1 MEGVRDFR
9 PSRMDYR
16 KIASA
21 LDYYEAR
28 GYEYMEMP
36 WVVSSETVA
45 TTLPQGREATR
56 VQYGDL
62 VGSGEQ
68 SFIEVLRQGETVLK
82 ACCVTP
88 CFRMEESYDDLHFP
102 SFMKMELID
111 TNATDENLQQMIADA
126 GEFHGKY
133 VEIDVIETEPN
144 TYDIVDTKLR
154 IELGSYGI
162 RTIDDIQ
169 FVYGTGVALPRLDTV
184 IEKTMVS

>member
-16 KIASA
+16 KLATA
-21 LDYYEAR
+21 LDHYEAR
-28 GYEYMEMP
+28 GYEYLEMP
-36 WVVSSETVA
+36 WVVSNETVA
-45 TTLPQGREATR
+45 TTLPQGREATS

-68 SFIEVLRQGETVLK
+68 SFIEMLRRGETILK
-82 ACCVTP
+82 ACCITP
-88 CFRMEESYDDLHFP
+88 CFRMEETYDELHFP
-102 SFMKMELID
+102 YFMKMELINTD
-111 TNATDENLQQMIADA
+111 ATNENLQQMIADA
-126 GEFHGKY
+126 YEFHNKY
-133 VEIDVIETEPN
+133 VEVNIIETEPN
-144 TYDIVDTKLR
+144 TYDLVDKELR

-162 RTIDDIQ
+162 RKVDDLQ